1 MGLFQRVIWKPLS
14 GPSFSSS
21 VPTFIFISLLFAL
34 GFFFS
39 GSTEDDSVGVKDY
52 RIEAGCNIQL

>member
-1 MGLFQRVIWKPLS
+1 MS